1 MERSAICALYT
12 STVIPDWPSSTL
24 ATVCWKHMQSYI
36 NSSIITSKPKLLKH
50 IKADSQFRLNIANS
64 VSVSN
69 NNSAWEPSASNC
81 SYALLRFPVGVRQ
94 QTLQNNLML
103 WNGYQIIQLSEVL
116 YMLCMIFNKS
126 VWKWLCLVSFPDPIL
141 RVEGGSG
148 YETRFSLHTFFFC
161 VLDLISDSSFSSL
174 SIFSTCN
181 CVSWDARAFL
191 ASISCPRIIS
201 SSSLRRE
208 LSLESLVVVS
218 SENFTNCM
226 GRKGGTLVP
235 KRHSA
240 LITHFWVGCISVK
253 LNDCMVLV

>member
-1 MERSAICALYT
+1 
-12 STVIPDWPSSTL
+12 
-24 ATVCWKHMQSYI
+24 
-36 NSSIITSKPKLLKH
+36 
-50 IKADSQFRLNIANS
+50 
-64 VSVSN
+64 
-69 NNSAWEPSASNC
+69 
-81 SYALLRFPVGVRQ
+81 
-94 QTLQNNLML
+94 
-103 WNGYQIIQLSEVL
+103 
-116 YMLCMIFNKS
+116 MLCMIFNKP

-191 ASISCPRIIS
+191 ASISCPRVIS

-226 GRKGGTLVP
+226 GRKGGTLVSKETQCFNHP
-235 KRHSA
+235 LLGGLYQCQTKWLYGACLGFCVSLRSRPNGGMTGFILCLDELHQKEM
-240 LITHFWVGCISVK
+240 IMYIF
-253 LNDCMVLV
+253 